1 VTYRDGKR
9 MAPAELGENKSMPVP
24 IMSVVMSV
32 FQGERYLSQAIDSI
46 LGQTFRDFEFIIIDD
61 GSTDDSGSILESHR
75 RSDSRVRVY
84 SQKNNGLIYSLNR
97 GCELA
102 RGQYIARMDAD
113 DIAARNRLG
122 SQLYYMQEHPAVGV
136 LGSAVEFIDQTGRT
150 LRISRNPLGNA
161 DLQRALIDSDVLFH
175 PAVVMRKDAF
185 VSVGGYRNVVHA
197 EDYDLWLRIAE
208 SYELANLPEVLL
220 KYRIHSA
227 QISMRTCRQQALS
240 TIAAQA
246 FALERRNGM
255 PDPLTSMTAI
265 TSESLTE
272 IGVTKAAQ
280 ERSIAR
286 GYLRC
291 IRNLCRAGEE
301 ALALELVD
309 VLGAFDAGHVERW
322 VLADLRLWE
331 ARLYWRRRRV
341 VRSMISA
348 ARAVIT
354 RPVLIGRPLA
364 SFSRWSYWMLQSR
377 KSFAE
382 GNGRQVIA
390 PVEVK

>member
-1 VTYRDGKR
+1 MCQDGKR
-9 MAPAELGENKSMPVP
+9 IAPEELRENKSISLP

-32 FQGERYLSQAIDSI
+32 FQGERFLSQAIDSI
-46 LGQTFRDFEFIIIDD
+46 LEQTFRDFEFIIIDD
-61 GSTDDSGSILESHR
+61 GSTDDSGSILESYR

-84 SQKNNGLIYSLNR
+84 SQKNSGLICSLNR

-102 RGQYIARMDAD
+102 QGQYIARMDAD
-113 DIAARNRLG
+113 DIAVRNRLG

-136 LGSAVEFIDQTGRT
+136 LGSAVEFIDQTGRA
-150 LRISRNPLGNA
+150 LRISRNPLENA
-161 DLQRALIDSDVLFH
+161 DIQRALMDSDVLFH
-175 PAVVMRKDAF
+175 PAVMMRKDAF

-227 QISMRTCRQQALS
+227 QVSVRTCRQQALGAV
-240 TIAAQA
+240 AAQA
-246 FALERRNGM
+246 FALARRNGM
-255 PDPLTSMTAI
+255 PDPLSSMTAI
-265 TSESLTE
+265 TSASLTE

-280 ERSIAR
+280 ERGVAK
-286 GYLRC
+286 GYLSC

-301 ALALELVD
+301 TLALQLVD
-309 VLGAFDAGHVERW
+309 ALGAFEAGHVEKW

-331 ARLYWRRRRV
+331 ARLHWRRRRV

-348 ARAVIT
+348 ARALIT
-354 RPVLIGRPLA
+354 RPVIIGRPLA
-364 SFSRWSYWMLQSR
+364 SFSRWSHWMLQSR
-377 KSFAE
+377 KSF
-382 GNGRQVIA
+382 GNGRGRQVA
-390 PVEVK
+390 AR